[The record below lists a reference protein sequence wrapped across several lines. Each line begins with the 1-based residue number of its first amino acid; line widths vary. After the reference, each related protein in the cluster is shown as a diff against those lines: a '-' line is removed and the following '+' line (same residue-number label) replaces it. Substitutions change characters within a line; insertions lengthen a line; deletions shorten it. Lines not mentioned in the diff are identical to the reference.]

1 MTTYSEMTAEHIN
14 LRVYGGRSPI
24 ESVALSRASFQSCH
38 VGLSSDKKERA
49 VFRDISLSKCK
60 HGASFIHGAVLERV
74 VITDLTGGG
83 RVPTFLW
90 GCLYSQVILKG
101 PISGLMF
108 RWQVASDDERLSR
121 EFVEQAASYY
131 KSVPFALDIT
141 EAKFT
146 TFDALLG
153 IPPSLIK
160 RDVETQFVLLRERI
174 EAIKNAG
181 QSTIWRIVAQSLN
194 LSPLPGVVI
203 VLGKRD
209 TKHALHLKEAQ
220 TLRAMGILQ

>member
-1 MTTYSEMTAEHIN
+1 
-14 LRVYGGRSPI
+14 
-24 ESVALSRASFQSCH
+24 
-38 VGLSSDKKERA
+38 
-49 VFRDISLSKCK
+49 
-60 HGASFIHGAVLERV
+60 
-74 VITDLTGGG
+74 
-83 RVPTFLW
+83 
-90 GCLYSQVILKG
+90 
-101 PISGLMF
+101 MF